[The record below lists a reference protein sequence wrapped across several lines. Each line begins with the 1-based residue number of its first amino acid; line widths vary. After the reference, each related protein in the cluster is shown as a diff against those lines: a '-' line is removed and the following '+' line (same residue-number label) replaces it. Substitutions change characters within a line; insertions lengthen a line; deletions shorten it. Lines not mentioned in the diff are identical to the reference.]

1 MTVSATPK
9 LFWFWKTVWFRED
22 RENSERFVGGY
33 VRRFYIVFS
42 LGFASKIQKVRLSL
56 TPGFS
61 PVMRRGGDW

>member
-1 MTVSATPK
+1 
-9 LFWFWKTVWFRED
+9 VWFRED